1 MSDWDV
7 AFYEE
12 VVRAIEARD
21 TGEVVDAN
29 ACFGKQRFPDRAS
42 ALRALARM
50 TARKERKWRRGGRLT
65 YSSAWYVAVGIWAAR
80 IDYRDP
86 AAS

>member
-50 TARKERKWRRGGRLT
+50 TARKERKWRRGGRLNVFKCLVCGGWHLGST
-65 YSSAWYVAVGIWAAR
+65 
-80 IDYRDP
+80 D
-86 AAS
+86 